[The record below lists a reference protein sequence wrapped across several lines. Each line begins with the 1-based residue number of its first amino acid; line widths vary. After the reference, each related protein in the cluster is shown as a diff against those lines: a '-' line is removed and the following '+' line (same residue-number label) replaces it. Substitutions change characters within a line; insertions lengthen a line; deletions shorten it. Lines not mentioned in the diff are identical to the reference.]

1 MGHRVGQGVVMA
13 VVANKNADI
22 GQMLDDISQKNEVI
36 DVLRLIRKICE
47 DLGADRTSYHLT
59 PKLHSQTDREV
70 HLLASGFSGDWLALY
85 EDPEFREHDPIPD
98 LVMQFG
104 EPITWLDAL
113 ALRKLTEDEK
123 AYAAA
128 LKAHGFEHGI
138 GIPLYGKNMRHAY
151 CSFTFPDPAMLKDS
165 RLVATIAAL
174 SRAAHLKICWLI
186 DQAEK
191 DSCQL
196 SDREKQVI
204 RRIGHGLS
212 NKAIADD
219 LEISLSTADTYV
231 KRVFAK
237 LEVND
242 RIGATIKAL
251 EKGVLLL

>member
-1 MGHRVGQGVVMA
+1 MA
-13 VVANKNADI
+13 ILANKDLDI
-22 GQMLDDISQKNEVI
+22 GQLLDSIGQKTEVI

-47 DLGADRTSYHLT
+47 DMGADRTSYHLT
-59 PKLHSQTDREV
+59 PKLHSQTDREI
-70 HLLASGFSGDWLALY
+70 HLLASGFSSEWLALY
-85 EDPEFREHDPIPD
+85 EDPEFRRHDPIPD
-98 LVMQFG
+98 LVMQHG

-113 ALRKLTEDEK
+113 ALRKLTNGEQ

-128 LKAHGFEHGI
+128 LKAHGLEHGI

-151 CSFTFPDPAMLKDS
+151 CSFTFREPAMINDS
-165 RLVATIAAL
+165 RLIATIAAL
-174 SRAAHLKICWLI
+174 SRAAHLKICSLI
-186 DQAEK
+186 DQSEK

-196 SDREKQVI
+196 SEREEQVV
-204 RRIGHGLS
+204 RRIANGLS

-251 EKGVLLL
+251 EKGILLL